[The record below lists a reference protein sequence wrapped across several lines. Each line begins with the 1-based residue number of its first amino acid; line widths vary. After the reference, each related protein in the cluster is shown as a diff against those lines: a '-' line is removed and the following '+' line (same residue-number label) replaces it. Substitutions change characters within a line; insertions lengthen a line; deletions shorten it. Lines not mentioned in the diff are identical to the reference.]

1 MDGFSLIVVVMPIG
15 VLITL
20 LTGIA
25 PHFIAGSRSGR
36 SDASGQRACAGALKR
51 IGTVARKARP
61 PKSCANGYPPI
72 EYLYV
77 PCSRVRYH
85 GRSAQARR
93 WVQEVPIVKKTA
105 KLIYYTSDSWN
116 RREAV
121 VSPGCIS
128 REQFETDTRC
138 HHGYPAGVIPI
149 PGDGHRPGQ
158 AGQLFF
164 ATREAAENHL
174 YGGERGRTEHAAPEA
189 ELIRELRRVMADTH
203 PDRGGTAEQFIQAR
217 RRYQAALRHAGTP
230 AEAAV

>member
-1 MDGFSLIVVVMPIG
+1 MDYSPV
-15 VLITL
+15 
-20 LTGIA
+20 
-25 PHFIAGSRSGR
+25 
-36 SDASGQRACAGALKR
+36 
-51 IGTVARKARP
+51 
-61 PKSCANGYPPI
+61 

-77 PCSRVRYH
+77 PCTRYH

-105 KLIYYTSDSWN
+105 KLIYYTSDTWN

-138 HHGYPAGVIPI
+138 QHGYPVGVIPI
-149 PGDGHRPGQ
+149 PSDRHCPGQ

-174 YGGERGRTEHAAPEA
+174 YRGQRERTEHDAPEA
-189 ELIRELRRVMADTH
+189 ALIQELRRAVADAH
-203 PDRGGTAEQFIQAR
+203 PDRGGSVERFIQAH
-217 RRYQAALRHAGTP
+217 RRYQAALRRARQPNADHRSGGGLADRR
-230 AEAAV
+230 AER